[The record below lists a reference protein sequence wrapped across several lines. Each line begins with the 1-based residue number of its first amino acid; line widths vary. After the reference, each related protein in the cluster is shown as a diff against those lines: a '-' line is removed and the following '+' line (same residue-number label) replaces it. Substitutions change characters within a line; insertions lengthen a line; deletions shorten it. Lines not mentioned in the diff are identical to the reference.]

1 MRWIPALS
9 FNTKSC
15 ITSLKT
21 WPSRRSLFSVMLF
34 LTYVSAHWESCQLC
48 YNFLYSFQFCFTITW
63 AAKDVSGYSVKFQR
77 YFLRSPYLLSPK
89 SSSFRRS
96 SYFCWHR
103 FSDSISWWILDLFLR
118 NKFQKC
124 VNNRTR
130 YNCDLLLHMQN
141 C

>member
-1 MRWIPALS
+1 MVPS
-9 FNTKSC
+9 TKVTVDR
-15 ITSLKT
+15 ITTASEKKAYT
-21 WPSRRSLFSVMLF
+21 
-34 LTYVSAHWESCQLC
+34 LTTKANDFTSMI
-48 YNFLYSFQFCFTITW
+48 CFHIFFPITW

-118 NKFQKC
+118 NKFQNVSTTGQDIIVICFTYFKLFGRHIFYFIKH
-124 VNNRTR
+124 NS
-130 YNCDLLLHMQN
+130 
-141 C
+141 